1 MAEELLIQKSTLTE
15 IGDAIRA
22 REGSTGDIP
31 VTDLA
36 TRILA
41 IKGGVEVKRATG
53 TFTTDYEGNATVE
66 CGFKP
71 DLVMFEDGST
81 IEVGDYVSA
90 AHAAIAFSEQVFEG
104 KDVSYIFV
112 INSIL
117 ARDLLS
123 GSCRQTEN
131 GFSVLSMMKTDID
144 NAGANEDYYSS
155 TFNYVAVNYTSEGT
169 GSSGVIYPVAE
180 EGAF

>member
-31 VTDLA
+31 VKDLA

-53 TFTTDYEGNATVE
+53 TFTPNSSGQETVE

-71 DLVMFEDGST
+71 DLVFINVGGSYTRDAYKFILSAAVAFAEDSRESESNAVMETVMPSADWAIGSYSIYATRDDTGFVVHVYKEDGT
-81 IEVGDYVSA
+81 
-90 AHAAIAFSEQVFEG
+90 AFT
-104 KDVSYIFV
+104 
-112 INSIL
+112 
-117 ARDLLS
+117 
-123 GSCRQTEN
+123 GSC
-131 GFSVLSMMKTDID
+131 
-144 NAGANEDYYSS
+144 
-155 TFNYVAVNYTSEGT
+155 NYVAVNYTSEGT